1 MITLHQTAFF
11 SLFTLGCNNEPEYD
25 LSQIPVAEPEAPQD
39 RAVAPDEG
47 GGSVKGVL
55 EIPDNDCAPPEN
67 QGKPITESNS
77 VTVTVSLDSKVI
89 GHQIMVD
96 IIESQHGELLF
107 GVVCQGTE
115 FSFKAPKMLGEV
127 RVAIFVDADEN
138 GPSKTDVQGIT
149 DLFTITNEA
158 ISLPKVEWVDTPLA
172 YYHFDDKD
180 RQPADP
186 IPDMPAGE
194 EGEAE

>member
-1 MITLHQTAFF
+1 MTPIYQV
-11 SLFTLGCNNEPEYD
+11 SLFGLMTIGCNSEPEYD
-25 LSQIPVAEPEAPQD
+25 LSQIPVAEPEAPTD
-39 RAVAPDEG
+39 RAIAPDENG
-47 GGSVKGVL
+47 GNIKGVL

-67 QGKPITESNS
+67 QGKPITDDNS
-77 VTVTVSLDSKVI
+77 VPIKVTLDPKVI

-96 IIESQHGELLF
+96 IIEAQHGELQF

-127 RVAIFVDADEN
+127 RVAVFIDADEN

-149 DLFTITNEA
+149 DLFTITDEPIA
-158 ISLPKVEWVDTPLA
+158 LSKVEWVDTPLS

-186 IPDMPAGE
+186 IPDMPAGSE
-194 EGEAE
+194 EEVE